1 MYLNKILPLFFS
13 PIVVVL
19 GLILASVIFRKRV
32 LALLAAA
39 LLLVASIP
47 VVADRALLMVQGDFV
62 RLRPTDVPRHETV
75 VVLAGSVD
83 YTRGRSGPMPDWG
96 STVDRVLAGIELMR
110 AARAER
116 VIFSSG
122 KLLFDGV
129 PSEGEQARDLAL
141 AMGVSDA
148 RIVLSAAAENTA
160 DEARLIRPLFA
171 AADAADA
178 AAAPAP
184 RPAIILVTSA
194 NHMPRASL
202 IFRAAGFDVTP
213 YPVDIDMP
221 QARRWHDRW
230 LPDARALLK
239 TDTAIRE
246 LLGQGYYRLID
257 LLA

>member
-75 VVLAGSVD
+75 VVLAGSVG

-129 PSEGEQARDLAL
+129 PSQGEQARNLAL

-148 RIVLSAAAENTA
+148 RIVLSAAAENTV

-171 AADAADA
+171 AADAAG
-178 AAAPAP
+178 P

-194 NHMPRASL
+194 NHMPRASM

-213 YPVDIDMP
+213 YPVDIDIP
-221 QARRWHDRW
+221 LSRRWHDAW

-239 TDTAIRE
+239 TDTAVRE
-246 LLGQGYYRLID
+246 LLGQGYYRLIE
-257 LLA
+257 LTFMLR